1 MELMLLILS
10 LLLNIGCIVLIIKS
24 ERYGHYIEN
33 LFAKLDFVEMEESHR
48 PDYWTLQGWTNSIAK
63 QHTQYDV
70 AFIGNSLIY
79 NGDFQ
84 FFFQNVKVIN
94 LGVSGNTLMDMQRRI
109 PTLVAANPKKVFV
122 MAGANDLLITSLEE
136 YTENYKLFL
145 IQIKNFLPHT
155 RIFVQSMLPMNSMA
169 GYKQIP
175 AYTILEANK
184 RVKELSVKE
193 ECKFIDLYSVF
204 ASNDELPTQYSYDGL
219 HLRDSA
225 YSLWAETIR
234 DIIQSDK

>member
-1 MELMLLILS
+1 
-10 LLLNIGCIVLIIKS
+10 
-24 ERYGHYIEN
+24 
-33 LFAKLDFVEMEESHR
+33 
-48 PDYWTLQGWTNSIAK
+48 
-63 QHTQYDV
+63 
-70 AFIGNSLIY
+70 
-79 NGDFQ
+79 
-84 FFFQNVKVIN
+84 
-94 LGVSGNTLMDMQRRI
+94 
-109 PTLVAANPKKVFV
+109 
-122 MAGANDLLITSLEE
+122 
-136 YTENYKLFL
+136 
-145 IQIKNFLPHT
+145 
-155 RIFVQSMLPMNSMA
+155 MNSMA